1 MKNKE
6 YFIGLDIG
14 TNSIGWAVTDTS
26 YNILKKNRKFLYGVR
41 LFDEAQTAVERRVN
55 RNNRRRL
62 KRRNE
67 RLKFLKNSFEKY
79 ILKKDPL
86 FFERLEDSF
95 FYEEDKRIKQKN
107 TLFNDENFNDKDFH
121 KKYPTIYHLR
131 YELMNSKEE
140 HDVREVYLAIAH
152 ILKNRGHFLFE
163 NFEVSDSE
171 KINNRDTLKELIIN
185 FEDYIDTLEDIDFA
199 IKDIDKFC
207 DILLDSD
214 MRRKDKETNLKSL
227 VNGKDKVIIRLLIG
241 FETQLDKIY
250 INNEAIV
257 ENKVK
262 INFSSSN
269 YDEKYSEIEAT
280 LGDDIELIDKSKEI
294 YDYVILQKI
303 LKDSNSIS
311 ESKVKSYAKYKEDL
325 IKVKYFIK
333 KYFGDENYK
342 LIFNSNVTSKSKI
355 NSGDNNN
362 FIKKYFGKEDD
373 YKKLKNYRE
382 KILALKTSE
391 LIKLKIEN
399 WDEELKNYIINGIA
413 EGDLLEVQKS
423 ISNSVVPIQLHL
435 YELKKILD
443 NASNYLTFLNEVDS
457 TNLSLKE
464 KIIQIFKFRIPY
476 FIGPL
481 NDRSEFSWLERNDY
495 KAKVYPWNFNQVIN
509 VKKSA
514 ENFITRMTRKCTYL
528 HNENALAKNSLLYS
542 KFMVLNELNN
552 VKINGERLS
561 TELKQKIY
569 NECYLLNEK
578 MSKNKLKKMLKL
590 NNLYNDIE
598 ITGVDEL
605 NASLKSHIDMYKILG
620 EDFKKDSYKEL
631 AENIIFWI
639 TVYNGDKKMILE
651 KITEVYSGMLTQ
663 DQINKLS
670 SLKYSGWG
678 NLSKKFLTE
687 VEHYGEETAGEYVN
701 LIDMMWDYSLNLM
714 ELLSNKY
721 KFLESLDE
729 LKEVKVINK
738 LNYEDIM
745 EDLVLSP
752 SVKRSVWQTL
762 RIIGEIKKI
771 MKYDPKKVF
780 VEVTRKEDIVKTRKD
795 KRKKQL
801 EEKYKNIKDVDKNI
815 LEELKNTDE
824 KEFRRKK
831 LYLYFTQMGRCM
843 YSGENIHLED
853 LFNSNIYD
861 IDHIYPRSLT
871 KDDSWNNLVL
881 VRKDINGAKSNDYPL
896 SNDIRKARHTFW
908 TLLKNKGLISDIKY
922 ERLIGSEELSPVIL
936 EKFVAR
942 QLVETSQTIKNV
954 IEVLKTM
961 FTNTQMCY
969 VKAEGVSEFRKR
981 YEYFKVR
988 EISDLHHAHDAYLNI
1003 IVGNVYNEKF
1013 TRNPIL
1019 WLKKNRDEAKNG
1031 KNDYNLEKMFDND
1044 IFVKDRKIFDKE
1056 EVNKKIERFLYQ
1068 KFPLVTKRTKEEK
1081 GAISDLQLI
1090 SKKAVDLKNMYIPI
1104 KGNNSILANNL
1115 EKYGAFNKVFGSYF
1129 VLVSHILK
1137 KKRVRTLETV
1147 PIYISKEIKSKKD
1160 LILYF
1165 KEKIKLIEPEILI
1178 DKIPIGSIFKING
1191 CYYTL
1196 KGRSNEVIQ
1205 YNLNVQLKLDKDNTN
1220 YIKYVIKFNE
1230 TGINRKD
1237 KNDNFLITE
1246 ELNTLL
1252 FEEIVNKI
1260 TNTIFYYRNNKG
1272 KENAVL
1278 KILDKDKFSNLDLK
1292 NQCGVIVKLL
1302 GYFSNSRDLFDLS
1315 DFGGAKK
1322 SGGITFHRDIDKI
1335 NEIKLISKSIT
1346 GIYETEIDL
1355 KKL

>member
-1 MKNKE
+1 MENKE

-14 TNSIGWAVTDTS
+14 TNSIGWAVTDTN
-26 YNILKKNRKFLYGVR
+26 YNILKKNGKFLYGVR
-41 LFDEAQTAVERRVN
+41 LFDEAQTAIERRVN

-79 ILKKDPL
+79 ILEKDPL

-107 TLFNDENFNDKDFH
+107 TLFNDENFKDKDFH

-131 YELMNSKEE
+131 YDLMNSKEE

-163 NFEVSDSE
+163 NFEVEESG
-171 KINNRDTLKELIIN
+171 KGNNQDNLKELIRN
-185 FEDYIDTLEDIDFA
+185 FENYISTLEDLDFE

-207 DILLDSD
+207 DILLDSSI
-214 MRRKDKETNLKSL
+214 RRKDKETNLKSL

-257 ENKVK
+257 ENKNK
-262 INFSSSN
+262 INFSDSK
-269 YDEKYSEIEAT
+269 YDEKYFELESI
-280 LGDDIELIDKSKEI
+280 LGDEIELIDRAKEI

-342 LIFNSNVTSKSKI
+342 LIFNSVEYRKKVLEIKESK
-355 NSGDNNN
+355 
-362 FIKKYFGKEDD
+362 FKE
-373 YKKLKNYRE
+373 
-382 KILALKTSE
+382 
-391 LIKLKIEN
+391 LKIEN
-399 WDEELKNYIINGIA
+399 EDKEISDYIINSIS
-413 EGDLLEVQKS
+413 EGTLLELQKS
-423 ISNSVVPIQLHL
+423 ISNSVVPMQLHL

-443 NASNYLTFLNEVDS
+443 NASSYLPFLNEVDS
-457 TNLSLKE
+457 TNLSVKE
-464 KIIQIFKFRIPY
+464 KILEIFKFRIPY

-495 KAKVYPWNFNQVIN
+495 KAKVYPWNFNEVID

-514 ENFITRMTRKCTYL
+514 ENFITRMTRKCSYL

-569 NECYLLNEK
+569 DECYLLNEK

-590 NNLYNDIE
+590 NNLYDDIE

-620 EDFKKDSYKEL
+620 EDLKKDSYKEL

-678 NLSKKFLTE
+678 NLSRKFLME

-738 LNYEDIM
+738 LNYENIM

-771 MKYDPKKVF
+771 MKCDPKKVF

-922 ERLIGSEELSPVIL
+922 ERLIGSEELSPAIL

-1019 WLKKNRDEAKNG
+1019 WLKKNRDETKNG

-1044 IFVKDRKIFDKE
+1044 IFVKDRKIFDKI

-1104 KGNNSILANNL
+1104 KGNNNILANNL
-1115 EKYGAFNKVFGSYF
+1115 EKYGAFNKVSGSYF
-1129 VLVSHILK
+1129 VLVSHIVK
-1137 KKRVRTLETV
+1137 KKRVRTLETIPV
-1147 PIYISKEIKSKKD
+1147 YISKKIKNKED

-1165 KEKIKLIEPEILI
+1165 EEKTKLIEPKILI
-1178 DKIPIGSIFKING
+1178 EKIPIKSVFKINS

-1196 KGRSNEVIQ
+1196 RGRTGNDIM
-1205 YNLNVQLKLDKDNTN
+1205 YNLDVQLKLGKVETN
-1220 YIKYVIKFNE
+1220 YIKNIIKFNE
-1230 TGINRKD
+1230 TGVNRKD
-1237 KNDNFLITE
+1237 KNNNFIITVE
-1246 ELNTLL
+1246 YNKSL
-1252 FEEIVNKI
+1252 FKEIINKI

-1278 KILDKDKFSNLDLK
+1278 KILDKDKFYNLDLK
-1292 NQCGVIVKLL
+1292 NQCSVIVKLL

-1315 DFGGAKK
+1315 DFGGAQLA
-1322 SGGITFHRDIDKI
+1322 GILKFSKNIE
-1335 NEIKLISKSIT
+1335 NLEEIKLISKSIT
-1346 GIYETEIDL
+1346 GVYETEIDL

>member
-1 MKNKE
+1 MKGKE
-6 YFIGLDIG
+6 YYIGLDIG
-14 TNSIGWAVTDTS
+14 TNSIGWAVTDTN

-41 LFDEAQTAVERRVN
+41 LFEEAKTAVERRIN

-62 KRRNE
+62 DKRND

-79 ILKKDPL
+79 ILEKDSL
-86 FFERLEDSF
+86 FFERMEDSF
-95 FYEEDKRIKQKN
+95 FYEEDKRTKQKN
-107 TLFNDENFNDKDFH
+107 TLFNDENFKDKDFH

-140 HDVREVYLAIAH
+140 HDVREVYLAIKH
-152 ILKNRGHFLFE
+152 ILKSRGHFLFE

-171 KINNRDTLKELIIN
+171 KTNNKDTLKELIIN
-185 FEDYIDTLEDIDFA
+185 FEDYISTLEDLDFE
-199 IKDIDKFC
+199 INDIDKFC
-207 DILLDSD
+207 DILLDLSI
-214 MRRKDKETNLKSL
+214 RKKDKETNLKSL
-227 VNGKDKVIIRLLIG
+227 VKGKDKVIIRLLIG

-250 INNEAIV
+250 INNENIV

-262 INFSSSN
+262 INFSNSK
-269 YDEKYSEIEAT
+269 YDEKYSEIEPI
-280 LGDDIELIDKSKEI
+280 LGEDIELIDKSKEI

-325 IKVKYFIK
+325 SKVKYFIK
-333 KYFGDENYK
+333 KYFSIEDYK
-342 LIFNSNVTSKSKI
+342 LIFSSKDYRKKVLE
-355 NSGDNNN
+355 
-362 FIKKYFGKEDD
+362 IKETKFKELEIEDED
-373 YKKLKNYRE
+373 K
-382 KILALKTSE
+382 E
-391 LIKLKIEN
+391 LS
-399 WDEELKNYIINGIA
+399 DYIINSIS
-413 EGDLLEVQKS
+413 EGTLLEVQKS
-423 ISNSVVPIQLHL
+423 ISNSVIPMQLHL

-443 NASNYLTFLNEVDS
+443 NSSNYLTFLNEVDD

-464 KIIQIFKFRIPY
+464 KIIQIFEFRIPY
-476 FIGPL
+476 FIGPM
-481 NDRSEFSWLERNDY
+481 NDKSEFSWVERNDY
-495 KAKVYPWNFNQVIN
+495 NSKVYPWNFNEVIN

-561 TELKQKIY
+561 TDLKQKIY
-569 NECYLLNEK
+569 KQCYLLNEK

-605 NASLKSHIDMYKILG
+605 NATLKPHIDMYKILG
-620 EDFKKDSYKEL
+620 EDFNRDPYKEL
-631 AENIIFWI
+631 AENVIFWV
-639 TVYNGDKKMILE
+639 TVYNGDKKMISD
-651 KITEVYSGMLTQ
+651 KITEVYSDMLNQ
-663 DQINKLS
+663 EQINKLS

-678 NLSKKFLTE
+678 NLSRKFLTE
-687 VEHYGEETAGEYVN
+687 VEHYGEETGGACIN
-701 LIDMMWDYSLNLM
+701 IIDMMWEYSLNLM

-721 KFLESLDE
+721 KFLESLDKI
-729 LKEVKVINK
+729 KEVKVINK
-738 LNYEDIM
+738 LNYENIM

-762 RIIGEIKKI
+762 RIIEEIKKI

-780 VEVTRKEDIVKTRKD
+780 VEVTRKEDIVKTTKD

-801 EEKYKNIKDVDKNI
+801 EDKYKDIKDVDKNI
-815 LEELKNTDE
+815 LDELKNTDE

-831 LYLYFTQMGRCM
+831 LYLYFSQMGRCM

-896 SNDIRKARHTFW
+896 SNDIRKARHAFW
-908 TLLKNKGLISDIKY
+908 TLLKNKKLISDIKY
-922 ERLIGSEELSPVIL
+922 ERLIGSEKLSPEIL

-981 YEYFKVR
+981 YNYLKVR
-988 EISDLHHAHDAYLNI
+988 EINDLHHAHDAYLNI
-1003 IVGNVYNEKF
+1003 IVGNAYDEQF

-1019 WLKKNRDEAKNG
+1019 WLRKNRDETKNG

-1044 IFVKDRKIFDKE
+1044 IIVKDRKIFDKI

-1068 KFPLVTKRTKEEK
+1068 KLPLVTKRTKEEK

-1090 SKKAVDLKNMYIPI
+1090 SKKSIDLKNMYIPI

-1115 EKYGAFNKVFGSYF
+1115 EKYGAFNKVSGSYF
-1129 VLVSHILK
+1129 VLVSHVLK
-1137 KKRVRTLETV
+1137 KKRVRTLETLPV
-1147 PIYISKEIKSKKD
+1147 YISKGIKSRAD

-1165 KEKIKLIEPEILI
+1165 KEKMKLIEPEILI
-1178 DKIPIGSIFKING
+1178 DKIPIGSVFKING

-1196 KGRSNEVIQ
+1196 RGRSNDGLL
-1205 YNLNVQLKLDKDNTN
+1205 YNLNLQLKLDRDNTN
-1220 YIKYVIKFNE
+1220 YIKYIIKFNE

-1237 KNDNFLITE
+1237 KNDNFLITK
-1246 ELNTLL
+1246 ELNKLL

-1272 KENAVL
+1272 KENEVL
-1278 KILDKDKFSNLDLK
+1278 RVLAKDKFNDLDLK
-1292 NQCGVIVKLL
+1292 NQCSVIVKIL

-1315 DFGGAKK
+1315 DFGGASK
-1322 SGGITFHRDIDKI
+1322 SGTIKFSKNIENID
-1335 NEIKLISKSIT
+1335 EIKLISKSIT

>member
-107 TLFNDENFNDKDFH
+107 TLFNDENFKDKDFH

-171 KINNRDTLKELIIN
+171 KVNNRDTLKELIIN
-185 FEDYIDTLEDIDFA
+185 FEDYIDTLEDIDFE

-207 DILLDSD
+207 DILLDSN

-227 VNGKDKVIIRLLIG
+227 VNGKDKIIIRLLIG

-250 INNEAIV
+250 TNNEAIV

-311 ESKVKSYAKYKEDL
+311 ESKVKSYIKYKEDL

-355 NSGDNNN
+355 NSRDNN
-362 FIKKYFGKEDD
+362 FIKKYFGKEED

-391 LIKLKIEN
+391 LIKLEIEN

-423 ISNSVVPIQLHL
+423 ISNSVIPMQLHL

-443 NASNYLTFLNEVDS
+443 NASNYLTFLNEVDN
-457 TNLSLKE
+457 TNLSFKE
-464 KIIQIFKFRIPY
+464 KIIQIFEFRIPY

-481 NDRSEFSWLERNDY
+481 NDRSEFSWLERNNY
-495 KAKVYPWNFNQVIN
+495 KAKVYPWNFNEVID

-514 ENFITRMTRKCTYL
+514 ENFITRMTRKCSYL

-590 NNLYNDIE
+590 NNLYDDIE

-620 EDFKKDSYKEL
+620 ENFKKDLYKEL
-631 AENIIFWI
+631 AENVIFWI

-678 NLSKKFLTE
+678 NLSRKFLTE
-687 VEHYGEETAGEYVN
+687 VEHYGEETAGEYIN

-762 RIIGEIKKI
+762 RIIEEIKKI
-771 MKYDPKKVF
+771 MKCDPKKVF

-881 VRKDINGAKSNDYPL
+881 VRKDMNLIKSNGYEL
-896 SNDIRKARHTFW
+896 IKNIRDSRKEFW
-908 TLLKNKGLISDIKY
+908 TSLKNKGLISDIKY
-922 ERLIGSEELSPVIL
+922 ERLIGSEELTPEIL

-981 YEYFKVR
+981 YEYLKVR
-988 EISDLHHAHDAYLNI
+988 EINDLHHAHDAYLNI

-1019 WLKKNRDEAKNG
+1019 WLKKNRDETKNG

-1044 IFVKDRKIFDKE
+1044 IFVKDKKIFDKI

-1104 KGNNSILANNL
+1104 KGSNEVLANNL

-1220 YIKYVIKFNE
+1220 YIKYIIKFNE

-1278 KILDKDKFSNLDLK
+1278 KILDKDKFNNLDLK
-1292 NQCGVIVKLL
+1292 NQCSVIVKLL

-1335 NEIKLISKSIT
+1335 NEIKLISKSTT

>member
-1 MKNKE
+1 MKGKE
-6 YFIGLDIG
+6 YYIGLDIG
-14 TNSIGWAVTDTS
+14 TNSIGWAVTDTN

-41 LFDEAQTAVERRVN
+41 LFEEAKTAVERRIN
-55 RNNRRRL
+55 RNNRRSLDKRNDRL
-62 KRRNE
+62 R
-67 RLKFLKNSFEKY
+67 FLKNSFEKY
-79 ILKKDPL
+79 ILEKDSL
-86 FFERLEDSF
+86 FFERMEDSF
-95 FYEEDKRIKQKN
+95 FYEEDKRTKQKN
-107 TLFNDENFNDKDFH
+107 TLFNDENFKDKDFH

-140 HDVREVYLAIAH
+140 HDVREVYLAIKH
-152 ILKNRGHFLFE
+152 ILKSRGHFLFE

-171 KINNRDTLKELIIN
+171 KINNKDTLKELIIN
-185 FEDYIDTLEDIDFA
+185 FEDYIFTLEDLDFE
-199 IKDIDKFC
+199 INDIDKFC
-207 DILLDSD
+207 EILLDSSI
-214 MRRKDKETNLKSL
+214 RKKDKETNLKSL

-250 INNEAIV
+250 INNENIV

-262 INFSSSN
+262 INFSDSK
-269 YDEKYSEIEAT
+269 YDEKYSEIEPI
-280 LGDDIELIDKSKEI
+280 LGEDIELIDKSKEI

-311 ESKVKSYAKYKEDL
+311 ESKVKSYSKYKDDL
-325 IKVKYFIK
+325 DKVKYFIK
-333 KYFGDENYK
+333 KYFSNKNYK

-355 NSGDNNN
+355 NSEDNNN

-399 WDEELKNYIINGIA
+399 WDEEIKNDIINGIA

-423 ISNSVVPIQLHL
+423 ISNSVIPMQLHL

-443 NASNYLTFLNEVDS
+443 NASNYLTFLNEVDD

-464 KIIQIFKFRIPY
+464 KIIQIFEFRIPY
-476 FIGPL
+476 FIGPM
-481 NDRSEFSWLERNDY
+481 NDKSQFSWVERNDY
-495 KAKVYPWNFNQVIN
+495 NSKVYPWNFNEVIN

-561 TELKQKIY
+561 TDLKQKIY
-569 NECYLLNEK
+569 KQCYLLNEK

-605 NASLKSHIDMYKILG
+605 NATLKPHIDMYKILG
-620 EDFKKDSYKEL
+620 EYFNRDPYKEL
-631 AENIIFWI
+631 AENVIFWV
-639 TVYNGDKKMILE
+639 TVYNGDKKMISD
-651 KITEVYSGMLTQ
+651 KITEVYSDMLNQ
-663 DQINKLS
+663 EQINKLS

-678 NLSKKFLTE
+678 NLSRKFLTE
-687 VEHYGEETAGEYVN
+687 VEYYGEETGGACIN
-701 LIDMMWDYSLNLM
+701 IIDMMWEHSLNLM

-721 KFLESLDE
+721 KFLESLDKI
-729 LKEVKVINK
+729 KEVKVINK
-738 LNYEDIM
+738 LNYENIM

-762 RIIGEIKKI
+762 RIIEEIKKI

-780 VEVTRKEDIVKTRKD
+780 VEVTRKEDIVKIKKD

-801 EEKYKNIKDVDKNI
+801 EDKYKDIKDIDKNI
-815 LEELKNTDE
+815 LNELKNTDE

-831 LYLYFTQMGRCM
+831 LYLYFSQMGRCM

-881 VRKDINGAKSNDYPL
+881 VRKVINGAKSNNYPL
-896 SNDIRKARHTFW
+896 PNDIRISRHAFW
-908 TLLKNKGLISDIKY
+908 TLLKNKKLISDIKY
-922 ERLIGSEELSPVIL
+922 ERLIGSEKLSPEIL

-981 YEYFKVR
+981 YNYLKVR
-988 EISDLHHAHDAYLNI
+988 EINDLHHAHDAYLNI
-1003 IVGNVYNEKF
+1003 IVGNAYDEQF

-1019 WLKKNRDEAKNG
+1019 WLRKNREESKIG
-1031 KNDYNLEKMFDND
+1031 KNDYNLERMFDDN
-1044 IFVKDRKIFDKE
+1044 IIIKGKKIFDKI
-1056 EVNKKIERFLYQ
+1056 EVNKKIEKFLYQ
-1068 KFPLVTKRTKEEK
+1068 KLPLVTKRTKEEK
-1081 GAISDLQLI
+1081 GKISDLQLI
-1090 SKKAVDLKNMYIPI
+1090 SKKSIDLKNMYIPI

-1115 EKYGAFNKVFGSYF
+1115 EKYGAFNNVFGSYF

-1137 KKRVRTLETV
+1137 KKRVRTLETLPV
-1147 PIYISKEIKSKKD
+1147 YISKGIKSRAD
-1160 LILYF
+1160 LTLYF
-1165 KEKIKLIEPEILI
+1165 KEKMKLIEPEILI
-1178 DKIPIGSIFKING
+1178 DKIPIGAVFKING

-1196 KGRSNEVIQ
+1196 RGRTGGDIV
-1205 YNLNVQLKLDKDNTN
+1205 YNLNVQLKLRQDKTN
-1220 YIKYVIKFNE
+1220 YIKYIIKFNE

-1237 KNDNFLITE
+1237 KNDNFFITE
-1246 ELNTLL
+1246 ELNKLL

-1260 TNTIFYYRNNKG
+1260 TNTIFYYRNSKG
-1272 KENAVL
+1272 KENSIL
-1278 KILDKDKFSNLDLK
+1278 KILDKDKFNDLDLK
-1292 NQCGVIVKLL
+1292 NQCITIIKIL

-1315 DFGGAKK
+1315 DFGGASQ
-1322 SGGITFHRDIDKI
+1322 SGTIKFSKNIENID
-1335 NEIKLISKSIT
+1335 EIKLINKSIT

>member
-171 KINNRDTLKELIIN
+171 KVNNRDTLKELIIN
-185 FEDYIDTLEDIDFA
+185 FEDYIDTLEDIDFE

-207 DILLDSD
+207 DILLDSN

-227 VNGKDKVIIRLLIG
+227 VNGKDKIIIRLLIG

-311 ESKVKSYAKYKEDL
+311 ESKVKLYAKYKEDL

-342 LIFNSNVTSKSKI
+342 LIFNSVEYRKKVLEIKESK
-355 NSGDNNN
+355 
-362 FIKKYFGKEDD
+362 FKE
-373 YKKLKNYRE
+373 
-382 KILALKTSE
+382 
-391 LIKLKIEN
+391 LKID
-399 WDEELKNYIINGIA
+399 DEDKEISDYIINSIS
-413 EGDLLEVQKS
+413 EGTLLELQKS
-423 ISNSVVPIQLHL
+423 ISNSVIPMQLHL

-443 NASNYLTFLNEVDS
+443 NASNYLMFLNEVDN

-464 KIIQIFKFRIPY
+464 KIIQIFEFRIPY

-514 ENFITRMTRKCTYL
+514 ENFITRMTRKCSYL

-552 VKINGERLS
+552 VKINGERLN
-561 TELKQKIY
+561 TILKQKIY

-578 MSKNKLKKMLKL
+578 MSKNKLKKILKL
-590 NNLYNDIE
+590 NNLFDDIE

-631 AENIIFWI
+631 AENVIFWI

-651 KITEVYSGMLTQ
+651 KITEVYLGMLTQ

-678 NLSKKFLTE
+678 NLSRKFLTE

-721 KFLESLDE
+721 KFLKSLDE

-738 LNYEDIM
+738 LNYENIM

-922 ERLIGSEELSPVIL
+922 ERLIGSEELTPEIL
-936 EKFVAR
+936 EKFIAR

-988 EISDLHHAHDAYLNI
+988 EINDLHHAHDAYLNI

-1019 WLKKNRDEAKNG
+1019 WLRKNRDETKNG

-1044 IFVKDRKIFDKE
+1044 IFIKDRKIFDKE

-1115 EKYGAFNKVFGSYF
+1115 EKYGAFNKVSGSYF
-1129 VLVSHILK
+1129 ALVSHIVK
-1137 KKRVRTLETV
+1137 KKRVRTLETIPV
-1147 PIYISKEIKSKKD
+1147 YISKKIKNKED

-1165 KEKIKLIEPEILI
+1165 EEKIKLIEPKILI
-1178 DKIPIGSIFKING
+1178 EKIPIKSVFKINS

-1196 KGRSNEVIQ
+1196 RGRTGNDLM
-1205 YNLNVQLKLDKDNTN
+1205 YNLDVQLKLGKVETN
-1220 YIKYVIKFNE
+1220 YIKNIIKFNE
-1230 TGINRKD
+1230 TGVNRKD
-1237 KNDNFLITE
+1237 KNNNFIITVE
-1246 ELNTLL
+1246 YNKSL
-1252 FEEIVNKI
+1252 FEGIINKI

-1278 KILDKDKFSNLDLK
+1278 KILDKDKFDNLDLK
-1292 NQCGVIVKLL
+1292 SQCSAIIKIL

-1315 DFGGAKK
+1315 DFGGAQLA
-1322 SGGITFHRDIDKI
+1322 GILKFGKNIE
-1335 NEIKLISKSIT
+1335 NLEEIKLISKSIT
-1346 GIYETEIDL
+1346 GIYEDEIDL

>member
-1 MKNKE
+1 MKGKE
-6 YFIGLDIG
+6 YYIGLDIG
-14 TNSIGWAVTDTS
+14 TNSIGWAVTDTN

-41 LFDEAQTAVERRVN
+41 LFEEAKTAVERRIN

-62 KRRNE
+62 DKRND

-79 ILKKDPL
+79 ILEKDSL
-86 FFERLEDSF
+86 FFERMEDSF
-95 FYEEDKRIKQKN
+95 FYEEDKRTKQKN
-107 TLFNDENFNDKDFH
+107 TLFNDENFKDKDFH

-140 HDVREVYLAIAH
+140 HDVREVYLAIKH
-152 ILKNRGHFLFE
+152 ILKSRGHFLFE

-171 KINNRDTLKELIIN
+171 KTNNKDTLKELIIN
-185 FEDYIDTLEDIDFA
+185 FEDYISTLEDLDFE
-199 IKDIDKFC
+199 INDIDKFC
-207 DILLDSD
+207 DILLDLSI
-214 MRRKDKETNLKSL
+214 RKKDKETNLKSL
-227 VNGKDKVIIRLLIG
+227 VKGKDKVIIRLLIG

-250 INNEAIV
+250 INNENIV

-262 INFSSSN
+262 INFSDSK
-269 YDEKYSEIEAT
+269 YDEKYSEIEPI
-280 LGDDIELIDKSKEI
+280 LGEDIELIDKSKEI

-325 IKVKYFIK
+325 SKVKYFIK
-333 KYFGDENYK
+333 KYFSIEDYK
-342 LIFNSNVTSKSKI
+342 LIFSSKDYRKKVLE
-355 NSGDNNN
+355 
-362 FIKKYFGKEDD
+362 IKETKFKELEIEDED
-373 YKKLKNYRE
+373 K
-382 KILALKTSE
+382 E
-391 LIKLKIEN
+391 LS
-399 WDEELKNYIINGIA
+399 DYIINSIS
-413 EGDLLEVQKS
+413 EGTLLEVQKS
-423 ISNSVVPIQLHL
+423 ISNSVIPMQLHL

-443 NASNYLTFLNEVDS
+443 NSSNYLTFLNEVDD

-464 KIIQIFKFRIPY
+464 KIIQIFEFRIPY
-476 FIGPL
+476 FIGPM
-481 NDRSEFSWLERNDY
+481 NDKSEFSWVERNDY
-495 KAKVYPWNFNQVIN
+495 NSKVYPWNFNEVIN

-561 TELKQKIY
+561 TDLKQKIY
-569 NECYLLNEK
+569 KQCYLLNEK

-605 NASLKSHIDMYKILG
+605 NATLKPHIDMYKILG
-620 EDFKKDSYKEL
+620 EDFNRDPYKEL
-631 AENIIFWI
+631 AENVIFWV
-639 TVYNGDKKMILE
+639 TVYNGDKKMISD
-651 KITEVYSGMLTQ
+651 KITEVYSDMLNQ
-663 DQINKLS
+663 EQINKLS

-678 NLSKKFLTE
+678 NLSRKFLTE
-687 VEHYGEETAGEYVN
+687 VEHYGEETGGACIN
-701 LIDMMWDYSLNLM
+701 IIDMMWEYSLNLM

-721 KFLESLDE
+721 KFLESLDKI
-729 LKEVKVINK
+729 KEVKVINK
-738 LNYEDIM
+738 LNYENIM

-762 RIIGEIKKI
+762 RIIEEIKKI

-780 VEVTRKEDIVKTRKD
+780 VEVTRKEDIVKTTKD

-801 EEKYKNIKDVDKNI
+801 EDKYKDIKDVDKNI
-815 LEELKNTDE
+815 LYELKNTDE

-831 LYLYFTQMGRCM
+831 LYLYFSQMGRCM

-896 SNDIRKARHTFW
+896 SNDIRKARHAFW
-908 TLLKNKGLISDIKY
+908 TLLKNKKLISDIKY
-922 ERLIGSEELSPVIL
+922 ERLIGSEKLSPEIL

-981 YEYFKVR
+981 YNYLKVR
-988 EISDLHHAHDAYLNI
+988 EINDLHHAHDAYLNI
-1003 IVGNVYNEKF
+1003 IVGNVYDEKF

-1019 WLKKNRDEAKNG
+1019 WLKKNRLESKFDKN
-1031 KNDYNLEKMFDND
+1031 NYNLEKMFDND
-1044 IFVKDRKIFDKE
+1044 IIVKDRKIFDKI

-1090 SKKAVDLKNMYIPI
+1090 SKKSVDLKNMYIPI

-1115 EKYGAFNKVFGSYF
+1115 EKYGAFNKVSGSYF

-1137 KKRVRTLETV
+1137 KKRVRTLETLPV
-1147 PIYISKEIKSKKD
+1147 YISKGIKSRAD
-1160 LILYF
+1160 LTLYF
-1165 KEKIKLIEPEILI
+1165 KEKMKLIEPEILI
-1178 DKIPIGSIFKING
+1178 DKIPIGSVFKING

-1196 KGRSNEVIQ
+1196 RGRTGADIL
-1205 YNLNVQLKLDKDNTN
+1205 YNLNVQLKLDQNKTN
-1220 YIKYVIKFNE
+1220 YIKYIVKFNE

-1237 KNDNFLITE
+1237 KNNNFLITE
-1246 ELNTLL
+1246 EFNKLL

-1272 KENAVL
+1272 KENGVL
-1278 KILDKDKFSNLDLK
+1278 KVLDKDKFNDLDLK
-1292 NQCGVIVKLL
+1292 NQCSSIIKIL

-1315 DFGGAKK
+1315 DFGGAQLA
-1322 SGGITFHRDIDKI
+1322 GILKFSKNIENID
-1335 NEIKLISKSIT
+1335 EIKLISKSIT

>member
-1 MKNKE
+1 MEGKE
-6 YFIGLDIG
+6 YYIGLDIG
-14 TNSIGWAVTDTS
+14 TNSIGWAVTDTN

-41 LFDEAQTAVERRVN
+41 LFEEAKTAVERRVN
-55 RNNRRRL
+55 RNSRRRL
-62 KRRNE
+62 KRRND

-79 ILKKDPL
+79 ILEKDSL

-95 FYEEDKRIKQKN
+95 FYEEDKRTKQKN
-107 TLFNDENFNDKDFH
+107 TLFNDENFKDKDFH
-121 KKYPTIYHLR
+121 YKYPTIYHLR

-140 HDVREVYLAIAH
+140 HDIREVYLAIAH
-152 ILKNRGHFLFE
+152 IMKSRGHFLFE

-171 KINNRDTLKELIIN
+171 KTDNKDALKELVIN
-185 FEDYIDTLEDIDFA
+185 FEDYISTLEDIDFE
-199 IKDIDKFC
+199 INDIDKFC
-207 DILLDSD
+207 DILLDSSI
-214 MRRKDKETNLKSL
+214 RRKDKETNLKSL
-227 VNGKDKVIIRLLIG
+227 VNGKDKIIIRLLIG

-250 INNEAIV
+250 INNENIV

-262 INFSSSN
+262 INFSDSK
-269 YDEKYSEIEAT
+269 YDEKYSEVESI
-280 LGDDIELIDKSKEI
+280 LGEDIELINKSKEI

-303 LKDSNSIS
+303 LEDSNSIS
-311 ESKVKSYAKYKEDL
+311 ESKVKSYAKYKDDL
-325 IKVKYFIK
+325 VKVKYFIK
-333 KYFGDENYK
+333 KYFSVEDYK
-342 LIFNSNVTSKSKI
+342 LIFSSKDYRKKVLE
-355 NSGDNNN
+355 
-362 FIKKYFGKEDD
+362 IKEAKFKELEIEDED
-373 YKKLKNYRE
+373 KE
-382 KILALKTSE
+382 LA
-391 LIKLKIEN
+391 
-399 WDEELKNYIINGIA
+399 DYIINSIS
-413 EGDLLEVQKS
+413 EGTLLEVQKS
-423 ISNSVVPIQLHL
+423 ISNSVIPMQLHL
-435 YELKKILD
+435 YELKKILE
-443 NASNYLTFLNEVDS
+443 NASNYLIFLNEVDS
-457 TNLSLKE
+457 TNLTLKE
-464 KIIQIFKFRIPY
+464 KIIQIFKFRVPY
-476 FIGPL
+476 FIGPM
-481 NDRSEFSWLERNDY
+481 NDKSEFSWLERNDY
-495 KAKVYPWNFNQVIN
+495 NSKVYPWNFKEVIDI
-509 VKKSA
+509 KKSA

-561 TELKQKIY
+561 TDLKQKIY
-569 NECYLLNEK
+569 RQCYLLNEK
-578 MSKNKLKKMLKL
+578 MSKNKLKKMLQL

-605 NASLKSHIDMYKILG
+605 NATLKPHIDMYKILG
-620 EDFKKDSYKEL
+620 EDFNRDSYKEL
-631 AENIIFWI
+631 AENVIFWV
-639 TVYNGDKKMILE
+639 TVYNGDKKMISE
-651 KITEVYSGMLTQ
+651 KITEVYSDMLTK

-670 SLKYSGWG
+670 TLKYSGWG
-678 NLSKKFLTE
+678 NLSRKFLTE
-687 VEHYGEETAGEYVN
+687 VEHYGEETGGAYIN
-701 LIDMMWDYSLNLM
+701 IIDMMWEHSLNLM

-729 LKEVKVINK
+729 IKEVKVINK
-738 LNYEDIM
+738 LNYENIM

-762 RIIGEIKKI
+762 RIIEEIKKI

-780 VEVTRKEDIVKTRKD
+780 VEVTRKEDIVKTTKD

-801 EEKYKNIKDVDKNI
+801 EDKYKDIKDVDKNI
-815 LEELKNTDE
+815 LDELKNTDS

-831 LYLYFTQMGRCM
+831 LYLYFSQMGRCM

-881 VRKDINGAKSNDYPL
+881 VKKVINGTKRDNYPL
-896 SNDIRKARHTFW
+896 PNDIRTSRHEFW
-908 TLLKNKGLISDIKY
+908 TLLKNKKLISDIKY
-922 ERLIGSEELSPVIL
+922 ERLIGSEKLSPEIL

-981 YEYFKVR
+981 YNYLKVR
-988 EISDLHHAHDAYLNI
+988 EINDLHHAHDAYLNI
-1003 IVGNVYNEKF
+1003 IVGNVYDEKF

-1019 WLKKNRDEAKNG
+1019 WLRKNRDETKNG
-1031 KNDYNLEKMFDND
+1031 KNDYNLERMFDND
-1044 IFVKDRKIFDKE
+1044 IVVKDRKIFDKI
-1056 EVNKKIERFLYQ
+1056 EVNKKIKRFLYQ
-1068 KFPLVTKRTKEEK
+1068 KLPLVTKRTKEEK

-1090 SKKAVDLKNMYIPI
+1090 SKKSVDLKNMYIPI
-1104 KGNNSILANNL
+1104 KGNNNILANNL
-1115 EKYGAFNKVFGSYF
+1115 EKYGAFNKVSGSYF

-1178 DKIPIGSIFKING
+1178 DKIPIGSVFKING

-1196 KGRSNEVIQ
+1196 RGRTGISIL
-1205 YNLNVQLKLDKDNTN
+1205 YNLNVQLKLDQNKTN
-1220 YIKYVIKFNE
+1220 YIKYIIKFNE

-1237 KNDNFLITE
+1237 KNDNFFITE

-1260 TNTIFYYRNNKG
+1260 NNTIFYYRNNKG
-1272 KENAVL
+1272 KENGVL
-1278 KILDKDKFSNLDLK
+1278 KVLDKDKFNDLDLK
-1292 NQCGVIVKLL
+1292 NQCSSIIKIL

-1315 DFGGAKK
+1315 DFGGAQL
-1322 SGGITFHRDIDKI
+1322 SGILSFSKNIENI
-1335 NEIKLISKSIT
+1335 EEIKLISKSIT
-1346 GIYETEIDL
+1346 GIYEDEIDL

>member
-1 MKNKE
+1 MENKE

-14 TNSIGWAVTDTS
+14 TNSIGWAVTDTN

-41 LFDEAQTAVERRVN
+41 LFDEAQTAIERRVN

-62 KRRNE
+62 KRRNK

-79 ILKKDPL
+79 ILEKDPL

-107 TLFNDENFNDKDFH
+107 TLFNDKNFKDKDFH
-121 KKYPTIYHLR
+121 EKYPTIYHLR
-131 YELMNSKEE
+131 YDLMNSKEE

-163 NFEVSDSE
+163 NFEVEESG
-171 KINNRDTLKELIIN
+171 KGNNQDNLKELIRN
-185 FEDYIDTLEDIDFA
+185 FENYISTLEDLDFE

-207 DILLDSD
+207 DILLDSSI
-214 MRRKDKETNLKSL
+214 RRKDKETNLKSL

-342 LIFNSNVTSKSKI
+342 LIFNSVEYRKKVLEIKESK
-355 NSGDNNN
+355 
-362 FIKKYFGKEDD
+362 FKE
-373 YKKLKNYRE
+373 
-382 KILALKTSE
+382 
-391 LIKLKIEN
+391 LKIE
-399 WDEELKNYIINGIA
+399 DEDKEISDYIINSIS
-413 EGDLLEVQKS
+413 EGTLLELQKS
-423 ISNSVVPIQLHL
+423 ISNSVVPMQLHL

-443 NASNYLTFLNEVDS
+443 NASSYLPFLNEVDS
-457 TNLSLKE
+457 TNLSVKE
-464 KIIQIFKFRIPY
+464 KIVEIFKFRIPY

-495 KAKVYPWNFNQVIN
+495 KAKVYPWNFNEVID

-514 ENFITRMTRKCTYL
+514 ENFITRMTRKCSYL

-552 VKINGERLS
+552 VKINGERLN
-561 TELKQKIY
+561 TILKQKIY

-590 NNLYNDIE
+590 NNLYDDIE

-620 EDFKKDSYKEL
+620 EDLKKDSYKEL

-678 NLSKKFLTE
+678 NLSRKFLTE

-738 LNYEDIM
+738 LNYENIM

-771 MKYDPKKVF
+771 MKCDPKKVF

-881 VRKDINGAKSNDYPL
+881 ARKDINGAKSNDYPL

-922 ERLIGSEELSPVIL
+922 ERLIGSEELSPEIL

-1019 WLKKNRDEAKNG
+1019 WLKKNRDETKNG

-1044 IFVKDRKIFDKE
+1044 IFVKDRKIFDKT

-1104 KGNNSILANNL
+1104 KGNNNILANNL
-1115 EKYGAFNKVFGSYF
+1115 EKYGAFNKVSGSYF
-1129 VLVSHILK
+1129 VLVSHIVK
-1137 KKRVRTLETV
+1137 EKRVRTLETIPV
-1147 PIYISKEIKSKKD
+1147 YISKKIKNKED

-1165 KEKIKLIEPEILI
+1165 EEKTKLIEPKILI
-1178 DKIPIGSIFKING
+1178 EKIPIKSVFKINS

-1196 KGRSNEVIQ
+1196 RGRTGNDIM
-1205 YNLNVQLKLDKDNTN
+1205 YNLDVQLKLGKVETN
-1220 YIKYVIKFNE
+1220 YIKNIIKFNE
-1230 TGINRKD
+1230 TGVNRKD
-1237 KNDNFLITE
+1237 KNNNFIITVE
-1246 ELNTLL
+1246 YNKSL
-1252 FEEIVNKI
+1252 FKEIINKI

-1278 KILDKDKFSNLDLK
+1278 KILDKDKFYNLDLK
-1292 NQCGVIVKLL
+1292 NQCSVIVKLL

-1315 DFGGAKK
+1315 DFGGAQLA
-1322 SGGITFHRDIDKI
+1322 GILKFSKNIE
-1335 NEIKLISKSIT
+1335 NLEEIKLISKSIT
-1346 GIYETEIDL
+1346 GVYETEIDL

>member
-1 MKNKE
+1 MKGKE
-6 YFIGLDIG
+6 YYIGLDIG
-14 TNSIGWAVTDTS
+14 TNSIGWAVTDTN

-41 LFDEAQTAVERRVN
+41 LFEEAKTAVERRIN

-62 KRRNE
+62 DKRND

-79 ILKKDPL
+79 ILEKDSL
-86 FFERLEDSF
+86 FFERMEDSF
-95 FYEEDKRIKQKN
+95 FYEEDKRTKQKN
-107 TLFNDENFNDKDFH
+107 TLFNDENFKDKDFH

-140 HDVREVYLAIAH
+140 HDVREVYLAIKH
-152 ILKNRGHFLFE
+152 ILKSRGHFLFE

-171 KINNRDTLKELIIN
+171 KTNNKDTLKELIIN
-185 FEDYIDTLEDIDFA
+185 FEDYISTLEDLDFE
-199 IKDIDKFC
+199 INDIDKFC
-207 DILLDSD
+207 DILLDLSI
-214 MRRKDKETNLKSL
+214 RKKDKETNLKSL
-227 VNGKDKVIIRLLIG
+227 VKGKDKVIIRLLIG

-250 INNEAIV
+250 INNENIV

-262 INFSSSN
+262 INFSDSK
-269 YDEKYSEIEAT
+269 YDEKYSEIEPI
-280 LGDDIELIDKSKEI
+280 LGEDIELIDKSKEI

-325 IKVKYFIK
+325 SKVKYFIK
-333 KYFGDENYK
+333 KYFSIEDYK
-342 LIFNSNVTSKSKI
+342 LIFSSKDYRKKVLE
-355 NSGDNNN
+355 
-362 FIKKYFGKEDD
+362 IKETKFKELEIEDED
-373 YKKLKNYRE
+373 K
-382 KILALKTSE
+382 E
-391 LIKLKIEN
+391 LS
-399 WDEELKNYIINGIA
+399 DYIINSIS
-413 EGDLLEVQKS
+413 EGTLLEVQKS
-423 ISNSVVPIQLHL
+423 ISNSVIPMQLHL

-443 NASNYLTFLNEVDS
+443 NSSNYLTFLNEVDD

-464 KIIQIFKFRIPY
+464 KIIQIFEFRIPY
-476 FIGPL
+476 FIGPM
-481 NDRSEFSWLERNDY
+481 NDKSEFSWVERNDY
-495 KAKVYPWNFNQVIN
+495 NSKVYPWNFNEVIN

-561 TELKQKIY
+561 TDLKQKIY
-569 NECYLLNEK
+569 KQCYLLNEK

-605 NASLKSHIDMYKILG
+605 NATLKPHIDMYKILG
-620 EDFKKDSYKEL
+620 EDFNRDPYKEL
-631 AENIIFWI
+631 AENVIFWV
-639 TVYNGDKKMILE
+639 TVYNGDKKMISE
-651 KITEVYSGMLTQ
+651 KISEFYSDMLTQ

-670 SLKYSGWG
+670 ILKYSGWG
-678 NLSKKFLTE
+678 NLSRKFLTE
-687 VEHYGEETAGEYVN
+687 VEHYGEETGGACVN
-701 LIDMMWDYSLNLM
+701 IIDMMWEYSLNLM

-729 LKEVKVINK
+729 IKEVKVINK
-738 LNYEDIM
+738 LNYENIM

-762 RIIGEIKKI
+762 RIIEEIKKI
-771 MKYDPKKVF
+771 MKYDLKKVF
-780 VEVTRKEDIVKTRKD
+780 VEVTRKEDIVKTTKD

-801 EEKYKNIKDVDKNI
+801 EDKYKDIKDVDKNI
-815 LEELKNTDE
+815 LDELKNTDE

-831 LYLYFTQMGRCM
+831 LYLYFSQMGRCM

-881 VRKDINGAKSNDYPL
+881 VRKVINGAKSNNYPL
-896 SNDIRKARHTFW
+896 PNDIRISRHAFW
-908 TLLKNKGLISDIKY
+908 TLLKNKKLISDIKY
-922 ERLIGSEELSPVIL
+922 ERLIGSEKLSPEIL

-981 YEYFKVR
+981 YNYLKVR
-988 EISDLHHAHDAYLNI
+988 EINDLHHAHDAYLNI
-1003 IVGNVYNEKF
+1003 IVGNAYDEQF

-1019 WLKKNRDEAKNG
+1019 WLRKNREESKIG
-1031 KNDYNLEKMFDND
+1031 KNDYNLERMFDDN
-1044 IFVKDRKIFDKE
+1044 IIIKGKKIFDKI
-1056 EVNKKIERFLYQ
+1056 EVNKKIEKFLYQ
-1068 KFPLVTKRTKEEK
+1068 KLPLVTKRTKEEK
-1081 GAISDLQLI
+1081 GKISDLQLI
-1090 SKKAVDLKNMYIPI
+1090 SKKSIDLKNMYIPI

-1115 EKYGAFNKVFGSYF
+1115 EKYGAFNNVFGSYF

-1137 KKRVRTLETV
+1137 KKRVRTLETLPV
-1147 PIYISKEIKSKKD
+1147 YISKGIKSRAD
-1160 LILYF
+1160 LTLYF
-1165 KEKIKLIEPEILI
+1165 KEKMKLIEPEILI
-1178 DKIPIGSIFKING
+1178 DKIPIGSVFKING

-1196 KGRSNEVIQ
+1196 RGRSNDGLL
-1205 YNLNVQLKLDKDNTN
+1205 YNLNLQLKLDRDNTN
-1220 YIKYVIKFNE
+1220 YIKYIIKFNE
-1230 TGINRKD
+1230 TGVNRKD
-1237 KNDNFLITE
+1237 EKDNFLITE
-1246 ELNTLL
+1246 ELNKLL

-1272 KENAVL
+1272 KENKVL
-1278 KILDKDKFSNLDLK
+1278 KVLDKDKFNNLDLK
-1292 NQCGVIVKLL
+1292 NQCSVIVKVL

-1315 DFGGAKK
+1315 DFGGASK
-1322 SGGITFHRDIDKI
+1322 SGTIQFSKNIENID
-1335 NEIKLISKSIT
+1335 EIKLISKSIT

>member
-1 MKNKE
+1 MENKE

-14 TNSIGWAVTDTS
+14 TNSIGWAVTDTN

-41 LFDEAQTAVERRVN
+41 LFDEAQTAIERRVN

-79 ILKKDPL
+79 ILEKDPL

-107 TLFNDENFNDKDFH
+107 TLFNDENFKDKDFH
-121 KKYPTIYHLR
+121 EKYPTIYHLR
-131 YELMNSKEE
+131 YDLMNSKEE

-163 NFEVSDSE
+163 NFEVEESG
-171 KINNRDTLKELIIN
+171 KGNNQDNLKELIRN
-185 FEDYIDTLEDIDFA
+185 FENYISTLEDLDFE

-207 DILLDSD
+207 DILLDSSI
-214 MRRKDKETNLKSL
+214 RRKDKETNLKSL

-257 ENKVK
+257 ENKNK
-262 INFSSSN
+262 INFSDSK
-269 YDEKYSEIEAT
+269 YDEKYFELESV
-280 LGDDIELIDKSKEI
+280 LGDEIELIDRAKEI

-342 LIFNSNVTSKSKI
+342 LIFNSVEYRKKVLEIKESK
-355 NSGDNNN
+355 
-362 FIKKYFGKEDD
+362 FKE
-373 YKKLKNYRE
+373 
-382 KILALKTSE
+382 
-391 LIKLKIEN
+391 LKIE
-399 WDEELKNYIINGIA
+399 DEDKEISDYIINSIS
-413 EGDLLEVQKS
+413 EGTLLELQKS
-423 ISNSVVPIQLHL
+423 ISNSVVPMQLHL

-443 NASNYLTFLNEVDS
+443 NASSYLPFLNEVDS
-457 TNLSLKE
+457 TNLSVKE
-464 KIIQIFKFRIPY
+464 KIVEIFKFRIPY

-495 KAKVYPWNFNQVIN
+495 KAKVYPWNFNEVID

-514 ENFITRMTRKCTYL
+514 ENFITRMTRKCSYL

-552 VKINGERLS
+552 VKINGERLN
-561 TELKQKIY
+561 TILKQKIY

-590 NNLYNDIE
+590 NNLYDDIE

-620 EDFKKDSYKEL
+620 EDLKKDSYKEL

-678 NLSKKFLTE
+678 NLSRKFLTE

-738 LNYEDIM
+738 LNYENIIG
-745 EDLVLSP
+745 DLVLSP

-771 MKYDPKKVF
+771 MKCDPKKVF

-801 EEKYKNIKDVDKNI
+801 EKKYKNIKDVDKNI

-896 SNDIRKARHTFW
+896 LNDIRKARHTFW

-922 ERLIGSEELSPVIL
+922 ERLIGSEELSPEIL

-1019 WLKKNRDEAKNG
+1019 WLKKNRDETKNG

-1044 IFVKDRKIFDKE
+1044 IFVKDRKIFDKI

-1104 KGNNSILANNL
+1104 KGNNNILANNL
-1115 EKYGAFNKVFGSYF
+1115 EKYGAFNKVSGSYF
-1129 VLVSHILK
+1129 VLVSHIVK
-1137 KKRVRTLETV
+1137 KKRVRTLETIPV
-1147 PIYISKEIKSKKD
+1147 YISKKIKNKED

-1165 KEKIKLIEPEILI
+1165 EEKTKLIEPKILI
-1178 DKIPIGSIFKING
+1178 EKIPIKSVFKINS

-1196 KGRSNEVIQ
+1196 RGRTGNDIM
-1205 YNLNVQLKLDKDNTN
+1205 YNLDVQLKLGKVETN
-1220 YIKYVIKFNE
+1220 YIKNIIKFNE
-1230 TGINRKD
+1230 TGVNRKD
-1237 KNDNFLITE
+1237 KSNNFIITVE
-1246 ELNTLL
+1246 YNKSL
-1252 FEEIVNKI
+1252 FKEIINKI

-1278 KILDKDKFSNLDLK
+1278 KILDKDKFYNLDLK
-1292 NQCGVIVKLL
+1292 NQCSVIVKLL

-1315 DFGGAKK
+1315 DFGGAQLA
-1322 SGGITFHRDIDKI
+1322 GILKFSKNIE
-1335 NEIKLISKSIT
+1335 NLEEIKLISKSIT
-1346 GIYETEIDL
+1346 GVYETEIDL

>member
-86 FFERLEDSF
+86 FFERLDDSF

-107 TLFNDENFNDKDFH
+107 TLFNDEKFNDKDFH

-163 NFEVSDSE
+163 NFEVSDSK

-185 FEDYIDTLEDIDFA
+185 FEDYIDTLEDIDFE

-207 DILLDSD
+207 DILLDSN

-227 VNGKDKVIIRLLIG
+227 VNGKDKIIIRLLIG

-311 ESKVKSYAKYKEDL
+311 ESKVKSYIKYKEDL

-342 LIFNSNVTSKSKI
+342 LIFNSVEYRKKVLEIKESK
-355 NSGDNNN
+355 
-362 FIKKYFGKEDD
+362 FKE
-373 YKKLKNYRE
+373 
-382 KILALKTSE
+382 
-391 LIKLKIEN
+391 LKID
-399 WDEELKNYIINGIA
+399 DEDKEISDYIINSIS
-413 EGDLLEVQKS
+413 EGTLLELQKS
-423 ISNSVVPIQLHL
+423 ISNSVIPMQLHL

-443 NASNYLTFLNEVDS
+443 NASNYLTFLNEVDN
-457 TNLSLKE
+457 TNLSFKE
-464 KIIQIFKFRIPY
+464 KIIQIFEFRIPY

-495 KAKVYPWNFNQVIN
+495 KAKVYPWNFNEVID

-514 ENFITRMTRKCTYL
+514 ENFITRMTRKCSYL

-569 NECYLLNEK
+569 NECYLLNKK

-590 NNLYNDIE
+590 NNLYDDIE

-620 EDFKKDSYKEL
+620 EDFKKDLYKEL
-631 AENIIFWI
+631 AENVIFWI

-678 NLSKKFLTE
+678 NLSRKFLTE
-687 VEHYGEETAGEYVN
+687 VEHYGEETAGEYIN

-762 RIIGEIKKI
+762 RIIEEIKKI
-771 MKYDPKKVF
+771 MKCDPKKVF

-881 VRKDINGAKSNDYPL
+881 VRKDMNGAKSNKYPL
-896 SNDIRKARHTFW
+896 LNDIRTSRHTFW
-908 TLLKNKGLISDIKY
+908 TSLKNKGLISDIKY
-922 ERLIGSEELSPVIL
+922 ERLIGSEELTPEIL

-988 EISDLHHAHDAYLNI
+988 EINDLHHAHDAYLNI

-1013 TRNPIL
+1013 TKNTLL
-1019 WLKKNRDEAKNG
+1019 WLKKAQKEKEENNKDKEKY
-1031 KNDYNLEKMFDND
+1031 KYNLEKLFDKD
-1044 IFVKDRKIFDKE
+1044 IVIKDKKVFDKE

-1104 KGNNSILANNL
+1104 KGSNEVLANNL
-1115 EKYGAFNKVFGSYF
+1115 EKYGAFNKVSGSYF
-1129 VLVSHILK
+1129 ALVSHIVK

-1165 KEKIKLIEPEILI
+1165 EEKIKLIEPEILI
-1178 DKIPIGSIFKING
+1178 EKIPIKSVFKINS

-1196 KGRSNEVIQ
+1196 RGRTGNDLM
-1205 YNLNVQLKLDKDNTN
+1205 YNLDVQLKLGKVETN
-1220 YIKYVIKFNE
+1220 YIKNIIKFNE
-1230 TGINRKD
+1230 TGVNRKD
-1237 KNDNFLITE
+1237 KNNNFIITVE
-1246 ELNTLL
+1246 YNKSL
-1252 FEEIVNKI
+1252 FEEIINKI

-1278 KILDKDKFSNLDLK
+1278 KILNKDKFDNLDLK
-1292 NQCGVIVKLL
+1292 SQCSAIIKIL

-1315 DFGGAKK
+1315 DFGGAQLA
-1322 SGGITFHRDIDKI
+1322 GILKFGKNIE
-1335 NEIKLISKSIT
+1335 NLEEIKLISKSIT
-1346 GIYETEIDL
+1346 GVYETEIDL

>member
-1 MKNKE
+1 MGNKE

-14 TNSIGWAVTDTS
+14 TNSIGWAVTDTN

-41 LFDEAQTAVERRVN
+41 LFDEAQTAIERRVN

-79 ILKKDPL
+79 ILEKDPL

-107 TLFNDENFNDKDFH
+107 TLFNDENFKDKDFH
-121 KKYPTIYHLR
+121 EKYPTIYHLR
-131 YELMNSKEE
+131 YDLMNSKEE

-163 NFEVSDSE
+163 NFEVEESG
-171 KINNRDTLKELIIN
+171 KGNNQDNLKELIRN
-185 FEDYIDTLEDIDFA
+185 FENYISTLEDLDFE

-207 DILLDSD
+207 DILLDSSI
-214 MRRKDKETNLKSL
+214 RRKDKETNLKSL

-257 ENKVK
+257 ENKNK
-262 INFSSSN
+262 INFSDSK
-269 YDEKYSEIEAT
+269 YDEKYFELESV
-280 LGDDIELIDKSKEI
+280 LGDEIELIDRAKEI

-342 LIFNSNVTSKSKI
+342 LIFNSVEYRKKVLEIKESK
-355 NSGDNNN
+355 
-362 FIKKYFGKEDD
+362 FKE
-373 YKKLKNYRE
+373 
-382 KILALKTSE
+382 
-391 LIKLKIEN
+391 LKIE
-399 WDEELKNYIINGIA
+399 DEDKEISDYIINSIS
-413 EGDLLEVQKS
+413 EGTLLELQKS
-423 ISNSVVPIQLHL
+423 ISNSVVPMQLHL

-443 NASNYLTFLNEVDS
+443 NASSYLPFLNEVDS
-457 TNLSLKE
+457 TNLSVKE
-464 KIIQIFKFRIPY
+464 KIVEIFKFRIPY

-495 KAKVYPWNFNQVIN
+495 KAKVYPWNFNEVID

-514 ENFITRMTRKCTYL
+514 ENFITRMTRKCSYL

-552 VKINGERLS
+552 VKINGERLN
-561 TELKQKIY
+561 TILKQKIY

-590 NNLYNDIE
+590 NNLYDDIE

-620 EDFKKDSYKEL
+620 EDLKKDSYKEL

-678 NLSKKFLTE
+678 NLSRKFLTE

-738 LNYEDIM
+738 LNYENIM

-771 MKYDPKKVF
+771 MKCDPKKVF

-922 ERLIGSEELSPVIL
+922 ERLIGSEELSPEIL

-1019 WLKKNRDEAKNG
+1019 WLKKNRDETKNG

-1044 IFVKDRKIFDKE
+1044 IFVKDRKIFDKI

-1104 KGNNSILANNL
+1104 KGNNNILANNL
-1115 EKYGAFNKVFGSYF
+1115 EKYGAFNKVSGSYF
-1129 VLVSHILK
+1129 VLVSHIVK
-1137 KKRVRTLETV
+1137 KKRVRTLETIPV
-1147 PIYISKEIKSKKD
+1147 YISKKIKNKED

-1165 KEKIKLIEPEILI
+1165 EEKTKLIEPKILI
-1178 DKIPIGSIFKING
+1178 EKIPIKSVFKINS

-1196 KGRSNEVIQ
+1196 RGRTGNDIM
-1205 YNLNVQLKLDKDNTN
+1205 YNLDVQLKLGKVETN
-1220 YIKYVIKFNE
+1220 YIKNIIKFNE
-1230 TGINRKD
+1230 TGVNRKD
-1237 KNDNFLITE
+1237 KNNNFIITVE
-1246 ELNTLL
+1246 YNKSL
-1252 FEEIVNKI
+1252 FKEIINKI

-1278 KILDKDKFSNLDLK
+1278 KILDKDKFYNLDLK
-1292 NQCGVIVKLL
+1292 NQCSVIVKLL

-1315 DFGGAKK
+1315 DFGGAQLA
-1322 SGGITFHRDIDKI
+1322 GILKFSKNIE
-1335 NEIKLISKSIT
+1335 NLEEIKLISKSIT
-1346 GIYETEIDL
+1346 GVYETEIDL

>member
-86 FFERLEDSF
+86 FFERLDDSF

-107 TLFNDENFNDKDFH
+107 TLFNDEKFNDKDFH

-163 NFEVSDSE
+163 NFEVSDSK

-185 FEDYIDTLEDIDFA
+185 FEDYIDTLEDIDFE

-207 DILLDSD
+207 DILLDSN

-227 VNGKDKVIIRLLIG
+227 VNGKDKIIIRLLIG

-311 ESKVKSYAKYKEDL
+311 ESKVKLYAKYKEDL

-342 LIFNSNVTSKSKI
+342 LIFNSVEYRKKVLEIKESK
-355 NSGDNNN
+355 
-362 FIKKYFGKEDD
+362 FKE
-373 YKKLKNYRE
+373 
-382 KILALKTSE
+382 
-391 LIKLKIEN
+391 LKID
-399 WDEELKNYIINGIA
+399 DEDKEISDYIINSIS
-413 EGDLLEVQKS
+413 EGTLLELQKS
-423 ISNSVVPIQLHL
+423 ISNSVIPMQLHL

-443 NASNYLTFLNEVDS
+443 NASNYLMFLNEVDN

-464 KIIQIFKFRIPY
+464 KIIQIFEFRIPY

-514 ENFITRMTRKCTYL
+514 ENFITRMTRKCSYL

-590 NNLYNDIE
+590 NNLYDDIE

-631 AENIIFWI
+631 AENVIFWI

-651 KITEVYSGMLTQ
+651 KITEVYSSMLTQ

-678 NLSKKFLTE
+678 NLSRKFLTE

-881 VRKDINGAKSNDYPL
+881 VRKDMNLIKSNGYEL
-896 SNDIRKARHTFW
+896 IKNIRDSRKDFW
-908 TLLKNKGLISDIKY
+908 TSLKNKGLISDIKY
-922 ERLIGSEELSPVIL
+922 ERLIGSEELTPEIL
-936 EKFVAR
+936 EKFIAR

-988 EISDLHHAHDAYLNI
+988 EINDLHHAHDAYLNI

-1019 WLKKNRDEAKNG
+1019 WLRKNRDETKNG

-1044 IFVKDRKIFDKE
+1044 IFIKDRKIFDKE

-1115 EKYGAFNKVFGSYF
+1115 EKYGAFNKVSGSYF
-1129 VLVSHILK
+1129 ALVSHIVK
-1137 KKRVRTLETV
+1137 KKRVRTLETIPV
-1147 PIYISKEIKSKKD
+1147 YISKKIKNKED

-1165 KEKIKLIEPEILI
+1165 EEKIKLIEPKILI
-1178 DKIPIGSIFKING
+1178 EKIPIKSVFKINS

-1196 KGRSNEVIQ
+1196 RGRTGNDLM
-1205 YNLNVQLKLDKDNTN
+1205 YNLDVQLKLGKVETN
-1220 YIKYVIKFNE
+1220 YIKNIIKFNE
-1230 TGINRKD
+1230 TGVNRKD
-1237 KNDNFLITE
+1237 KNNNFIITVE
-1246 ELNTLL
+1246 YNKSL
-1252 FEEIVNKI
+1252 FEEIINKI

-1278 KILDKDKFSNLDLK
+1278 KILDKDKFDNLDLK
-1292 NQCGVIVKLL
+1292 SQCSAIIKIL

-1315 DFGGAKK
+1315 DFGGAQLA
-1322 SGGITFHRDIDKI
+1322 GILKFGKNIE
-1335 NEIKLISKSIT
+1335 NLEEIKLISKSIT
-1346 GIYETEIDL
+1346 GVYETEIDL

>member
-1 MKNKE
+1 MENKE

-14 TNSIGWAVTDTS
+14 TNSIGWAVTDTN
-26 YNILKKNRKFLYGVR
+26 YNILKKNGKFLYGVR
-41 LFDEAQTAVERRVN
+41 LFDEAQTAIERRVN

-79 ILKKDPL
+79 ILEKDPL

-107 TLFNDENFNDKDFH
+107 TLFNDENFKDKDFH

-131 YELMNSKEE
+131 YDLMNSKEE

-163 NFEVSDSE
+163 NFEVEESG
-171 KINNRDTLKELIIN
+171 KGNNQDNLKELIRN
-185 FEDYIDTLEDIDFA
+185 FENYISTLEDLDFE

-207 DILLDSD
+207 DILLDSSI
-214 MRRKDKETNLKSL
+214 RRKDKETNLKSL

-257 ENKVK
+257 ENKNK
-262 INFSSSN
+262 INFSDSK
-269 YDEKYSEIEAT
+269 YDEKYFELESI
-280 LGDDIELIDKSKEI
+280 LGDEIELIDRAKEI

-342 LIFNSNVTSKSKI
+342 LIFNSVEYRKKVLEIKESK
-355 NSGDNNN
+355 
-362 FIKKYFGKEDD
+362 FKE
-373 YKKLKNYRE
+373 
-382 KILALKTSE
+382 
-391 LIKLKIEN
+391 LKIE
-399 WDEELKNYIINGIA
+399 DEDKEISDYIINSIS
-413 EGDLLEVQKS
+413 EGTLLELQKS
-423 ISNSVVPIQLHL
+423 ISNSVVPMQLHL

-443 NASNYLTFLNEVDS
+443 NASSYLPFLNEVDS
-457 TNLSLKE
+457 TNLSVKE
-464 KIIQIFKFRIPY
+464 KILEIFKFRIPY

-495 KAKVYPWNFNQVIN
+495 KAKVYPWNFNEVID

-514 ENFITRMTRKCTYL
+514 ENFITRMTRKCSYL

-552 VKINGERLS
+552 VKINGERLN
-561 TELKQKIY
+561 TILKQKIY

-590 NNLYNDIE
+590 NNLYDDIE

-620 EDFKKDSYKEL
+620 EDLKKDSYKEL
-631 AENIIFWI
+631 AENVIFWI

-678 NLSKKFLTE
+678 NLSRKFLME

-738 LNYEDIM
+738 LNYENIM

-771 MKYDPKKVF
+771 MKCDPKKVF

-922 ERLIGSEELSPVIL
+922 ERLIGSEELSPTIL

-1019 WLKKNRDEAKNG
+1019 WLKKNRDETKNG

-1044 IFVKDRKIFDKE
+1044 IFVKDRKIFDKI

-1104 KGNNSILANNL
+1104 KGNNNILANNL
-1115 EKYGAFNKVFGSYF
+1115 EKYGAFNKVSGSYF
-1129 VLVSHILK
+1129 VLVSHIVK
-1137 KKRVRTLETV
+1137 KKRVRTLETIPV
-1147 PIYISKEIKSKKD
+1147 YISKKIKNKED

-1165 KEKIKLIEPEILI
+1165 EEKTKLIEPKILI
-1178 DKIPIGSIFKING
+1178 EKIPIKSVFKINS

-1196 KGRSNEVIQ
+1196 RGRTGNDIM
-1205 YNLNVQLKLDKDNTN
+1205 YNLDVQLKLGKVETN
-1220 YIKYVIKFNE
+1220 YIKNIIKFNE
-1230 TGINRKD
+1230 TGVNRKD
-1237 KNDNFLITE
+1237 KNNNFIITVE
-1246 ELNTLL
+1246 YNKSL
-1252 FEEIVNKI
+1252 FKEIINKI

-1278 KILDKDKFSNLDLK
+1278 KILDKDKFYNLDLK
-1292 NQCGVIVKLL
+1292 NQCSVIVKLL

-1315 DFGGAKK
+1315 DFGGAQLA
-1322 SGGITFHRDIDKI
+1322 GILKFSKNIE
-1335 NEIKLISKSIT
+1335 NLEEIKLISKSIT
-1346 GIYETEIDL
+1346 GVYETEIDL

>member
-1 MKNKE
+1 MENKE

-14 TNSIGWAVTDTS
+14 TNSIGWAVTDTN
-26 YNILKKNRKFLYGVR
+26 YNILKKNGKFLYGVR
-41 LFDEAQTAVERRVN
+41 LFDEAQTAIERRVN

-79 ILKKDPL
+79 ILEKDPL

-107 TLFNDENFNDKDFH
+107 TLFNDENFKDKDFH

-131 YELMNSKEE
+131 YDLMNSKEE

-163 NFEVSDSE
+163 NFEVEESG
-171 KINNRDTLKELIIN
+171 KGNNQDNLKELIRN
-185 FEDYIDTLEDIDFA
+185 FENYISTLEDLDFE

-207 DILLDSD
+207 DILLDSSI
-214 MRRKDKETNLKSL
+214 RRKDKETNLKSL

-257 ENKVK
+257 ENKNK
-262 INFSSSN
+262 INFSDSK
-269 YDEKYSEIEAT
+269 YDEKYFELESI
-280 LGDDIELIDKSKEI
+280 LGDEIELIDRAKEI

-342 LIFNSNVTSKSKI
+342 LIFNSVEYRKKVLEIKESK
-355 NSGDNNN
+355 
-362 FIKKYFGKEDD
+362 FKE
-373 YKKLKNYRE
+373 
-382 KILALKTSE
+382 
-391 LIKLKIEN
+391 LKIEN
-399 WDEELKNYIINGIA
+399 EDKEISDYIINSIS
-413 EGDLLEVQKS
+413 EGTLLELQKS
-423 ISNSVVPIQLHL
+423 ISNSVVPMQLHL

-443 NASNYLTFLNEVDS
+443 NASSYLPLLNEVDS
-457 TNLSLKE
+457 TNLSVKE
-464 KIIQIFKFRIPY
+464 KILEIFKFRIPY

-495 KAKVYPWNFNQVIN
+495 KAKVYPWNFNEVID

-514 ENFITRMTRKCTYL
+514 ENFITRMTRKCSYL

-552 VKINGERLS
+552 VKINGERLN
-561 TELKQKIY
+561 TILKQKIY

-590 NNLYNDIE
+590 NNLYDDIE

-620 EDFKKDSYKEL
+620 EDLKKDSYKEL

-663 DQINKLS
+663 DQINKLL

-678 NLSKKFLTE
+678 NLSRKFLTE

-738 LNYEDIM
+738 LNYENIM

-771 MKYDPKKVF
+771 MKCDPKKVF

-922 ERLIGSEELSPVIL
+922 ERLIGSEELSPEIL

-1019 WLKKNRDEAKNG
+1019 WLKKNRDETKNG

-1044 IFVKDRKIFDKE
+1044 IFVKDRKIFDKI

-1104 KGNNSILANNL
+1104 KGNNNILANNL
-1115 EKYGAFNKVFGSYF
+1115 EKYGAFNKVSGSYF
-1129 VLVSHILK
+1129 VLVSHIVK
-1137 KKRVRTLETV
+1137 KKRVRTLETIPV
-1147 PIYISKEIKSKKD
+1147 YISKKIKNKED

-1165 KEKIKLIEPEILI
+1165 EEKTKLIEPKILI
-1178 DKIPIGSIFKING
+1178 EKIPIKSVFKINS

-1196 KGRSNEVIQ
+1196 RGRTGNDIM
-1205 YNLNVQLKLDKDNTN
+1205 YNLDVQLKLGKVETN
-1220 YIKYVIKFNE
+1220 YIKNIIKFNE
-1230 TGINRKD
+1230 TGVNRKD
-1237 KNDNFLITE
+1237 KNNNFIITVE
-1246 ELNTLL
+1246 YNKSL
-1252 FEEIVNKI
+1252 FKEIINKI

-1278 KILDKDKFSNLDLK
+1278 KILDKDKFYNLDLK
-1292 NQCGVIVKLL
+1292 NQCSVIVKLL

-1315 DFGGAKK
+1315 DFGGAQLA
-1322 SGGITFHRDIDKI
+1322 GILKFSKNIE
-1335 NEIKLISKSIT
+1335 NLEEIKLISKSIT
-1346 GIYETEIDL
+1346 GVYETEIDL